1 MKMLHKNVPLLFLE
15 IITKVILVNRYDF
28 SFCGAQTWRA
38 AGTASE
44 CTGMQ
49 GGIPFTGAKARE
61 ASDA

>member
-15 IITKVILVNRYDF
+15 IIPYVMTSVFVVHRSGERVED
-28 SFCGAQTWRA
+28 T
-38 AGTASE
+38 GTTSE